1 MSRSRAMRSELWP
14 AATSRSTSVSRAE
27 SFGTAAVVPDSPTA
41 AVFAA
46 SFDEVPWASPC
57 AACSCGCT
65 CPTGSSKKCSRSGD
79 CSARPVTVSVVT
91 LSCRCSPDAHGIETV
106 CGSRDAPSSG
116 SRGAGGFCDP
126 PPPPGLGLL
135 DDRASVPLCSRGS
148 VPPAGSRTP
157 PCRHLWLHTHR
168 SARRRARRRC
178 HPVSPERLP
187 LVPRTPLRC

>member
-1 MSRSRAMRSELWP
+1 MLMSRSRAMRSELWP

-41 AVFAA
+41 AESAV

-126 PPPPGLGLL
+126 PPPRGLGCSTTEHLSRCAPEDL
-135 DDRASVPLCSRGS
+135 FRPPVPEHHRAVSCGCT
-148 VPPAGSRTP
+148 RTEARDGEQGEDVI
-157 PCRHLWLHTHR
+157 PCHRNGRH
-168 SARRRARRRC
+168 
-178 HPVSPERLP
+178 
-187 LVPRTPLRC
+187 